1 MATFCHYTAILIK
14 ELAALADINIKL
26 AATAAIPALVKSE
39 CRLSKLRV
47 QTMKLKQL
55 AASMVLAASTFMVKA
70 NGLQE
75 IGEPVPIYSEA
86 ELIKLVNENQ
96 HLARIKADNCQ
107 LVEDIVAR
115 ATRINLPSYEFLYGD
130 MLAWGVCVDQD
141 VELGLY
147 YMENAA
153 HQGLPAALEQLG
165 RYYSRGTLV
174 QQDKERAIPYLRE
187 AAAMGNLNAR
197 IQLAELLLR
206 DYGSP
211 LDYEDAYRWLYNS
224 VTADQRTHK
233 RISIL
238 RRGLEQRMPMNII
251 ARAKKRDT
259 FW

>member
-1 MATFCHYTAILIK
+1 M
-14 ELAALADINIKL
+14 
-26 AATAAIPALVKSE
+26 
-39 CRLSKLRV
+39 KLRIV
-47 QTMKLKQL
+47 
-55 AASMVLAASTFMVKA
+55 AASLIMALSSPLSHANLAKV
-70 NGLQE
+70 
-75 IGEPVPIYSEA
+75 GEPVPIYTEA
-86 ELIKLVNENQ
+86 ELIKLIENNQ
-96 HLARIKADNCQ
+96 HLERVKADKCQ

-115 ATRINLPSYEFLYGD
+115 ATRISLPSYEFLYGD
-130 MLAWGVCVDQD
+130 MLAWGVCVPQD

-187 AAAMGNLNAR
+187 AASMGNLSAS
-197 IQLAELLLR
+197 IHLAELLLR

-224 VTADQRTHK
+224 VTADQRQHK
-233 RISIL
+233 RITVL
-238 RRGLEQRMPMNII
+238 RSGLEQRMPDNII
-251 ARAKKRDT
+251 ARAKRRDV

>member
-1 MATFCHYTAILIK
+1 MKLRIVAASLIMALSSSLSHAN
-14 ELAALADINIKL
+14 LAD
-26 AATAAIPALVKSE
+26 V
-39 CRLSKLRV
+39 
-47 QTMKLKQL
+47 
-55 AASMVLAASTFMVKA
+55 
-70 NGLQE
+70 
-75 IGEPVPIYSEA
+75 GEPVPIYTEA
-86 ELIKLVNENQ
+86 ELINLIEKNH
-96 HLARIKADNCQ
+96 HLERVKADKCQ

-115 ATRINLPSYEFLYGD
+115 ATRISLPSYEFLYGD
-130 MLAWGVCVDQD
+130 MLAWGVCVPQD

-187 AAAMGNLNAR
+187 AASMGNLSAS
-197 IQLAELLLR
+197 IHLAELLLR

-224 VTADQRTHK
+224 VTADDRQHK
-233 RISIL
+233 RITVL
-238 RRGLEQRMPMNII
+238 RSGLERRMPDNII
-251 ARAKKRDT
+251 ARAKRRDV

>member
-1 MATFCHYTAILIK
+1 
-14 ELAALADINIKL
+14 
-26 AATAAIPALVKSE
+26 
-39 CRLSKLRV
+39 
-47 QTMKLKQL
+47 MKLKAV
-55 AASMVLAASTFMVKA
+55 AASMVLLLGSSFARAELPDV
-70 NGLQE
+70 
-75 IGEPVPIYSEA
+75 GEPVPIYTEA
-86 ELIKLVNENQ
+86 ELINLIDKNK
-96 HLARIKADNCQ
+96 HLERVKADKCQ

-115 ATRINLPSYEFLYGD
+115 ATRINLPAYEFLYGD

-153 HQGLPAALEQLG
+153 HQGLASALEQLG

-187 AAAMGNLNAR
+187 AASMGNLNAR
-197 IQLAELLLR
+197 IHLAELLLR

-224 VTADQRTHK
+224 VTADQRTHR

-238 RRGLEQRMPMNII
+238 RHGLEARMPQNII
-251 ARAKKRDT
+251 ARDRKSVV
-259 FW
+259 

>member
-1 MATFCHYTAILIK
+1 
-14 ELAALADINIKL
+14 
-26 AATAAIPALVKSE
+26 
-39 CRLSKLRV
+39 
-47 QTMKLKQL
+47 MKLKQL
-55 AASMVLAASTFMVKA
+55 AASVVLAASTFVVKA

-86 ELIKLVNENQ
+86 ELIRLVNDNQ

-115 ATRINLPSYEFLYGD
+115 ATRISLPAYEFLYGD
-130 MLAWGVCVDQD
+130 MLAWGVCVEQD

-197 IQLAELLLR
+197 IHLAELLLR
-206 DYGSP
+206 DHGSP

-224 VTADQRTHK
+224 ATADKRTHK

-238 RRGLEQRMPMNII
+238 RQGLEQRMPMNII

>member
-1 MATFCHYTAILIK
+1 MKLRTVAASLIMALSSSLSHAN
-14 ELAALADINIKL
+14 LAD
-26 AATAAIPALVKSE
+26 V
-39 CRLSKLRV
+39 
-47 QTMKLKQL
+47 
-55 AASMVLAASTFMVKA
+55 
-70 NGLQE
+70 
-75 IGEPVPIYSEA
+75 GEPVPIYTEA
-86 ELIKLVNENQ
+86 ELINLIEKNQ
-96 HLARIKADNCQ
+96 HLERVKADKCQ

-115 ATRINLPSYEFLYGD
+115 ATRISLPSYEFLYGD
-130 MLAWGVCVDQD
+130 MLAWGVCVEQD

-187 AAAMGNLNAR
+187 AASMGNLNAR
-197 IQLAELLLR
+197 IHLAELLLR

-224 VTADQRTHK
+224 VTADQRQHR
-233 RISIL
+233 RISVL
-238 RRGLEQRMPMNII
+238 RSGLEQRMPDNII
-251 ARAKKRDT
+251 ARAKRRDV

>member
-1 MATFCHYTAILIK
+1 M
-14 ELAALADINIKL
+14 
-26 AATAAIPALVKSE
+26 
-39 CRLSKLRV
+39 KLRIV
-47 QTMKLKQL
+47 
-55 AASMVLAASTFMVKA
+55 AASLMLALSSPLSHA
-70 NGLQE
+70 NLAE
-75 IGEPVPIYSEA
+75 VGEPIPIYTEA
-86 ELIKLVNENQ
+86 ELIKLIEDNR
-96 HLARIKADNCQ
+96 HLERVKADNCQ
-107 LVEDIVAR
+107 IVEDIVAR

-130 MLAWGVCVDQD
+130 MLAWGVCVEQD

-187 AAAMGNLNAR
+187 AASMGNLNAR
-197 IQLAELLLR
+197 IHLAELLLR

-224 VTADQRTHK
+224 ATADKRQHS
-233 RISIL
+233 RISVL
-238 RRGLEQRMPMNII
+238 RQGLELRMPQNII
-251 ARAKKRDT
+251 ARAKRRDV

>member
-1 MATFCHYTAILIK
+1 M
-14 ELAALADINIKL
+14 
-26 AATAAIPALVKSE
+26 
-39 CRLSKLRV
+39 KLRSV
-47 QTMKLKQL
+47 
-55 AASMVLAASTFMVKA
+55 AACFILLLHSSLSHASVA
-70 NGLQE
+70 DV
-75 IGEPVPIYSEA
+75 GEPVPIYTEA
-86 ELIKLVNENQ
+86 ELIKLIEQNK
-96 HLARIKADNCQ
+96 HLERIKADKCQ

-165 RYYSRGTLV
+165 RYYSSGILV

-187 AAAMGNLNAR
+187 AAAMGNLKAR

-211 LDYEDAYRWLYNS
+211 LDYEDAYRWLSNS
-224 VTADQRTHK
+224 ITADQRTHQ
-233 RISIL
+233 RINIL
-238 RRGLEQRMPMNII
+238 RQGLEMRMPQNIV
-251 ARAKKRDT
+251 ARAKRRET

>member
-1 MATFCHYTAILIK
+1 MKLRTVAASLIMALSSSMSHAN
-14 ELAALADINIKL
+14 LAD
-26 AATAAIPALVKSE
+26 V
-39 CRLSKLRV
+39 
-47 QTMKLKQL
+47 
-55 AASMVLAASTFMVKA
+55 
-70 NGLQE
+70 
-75 IGEPVPIYSEA
+75 GEPVPIYTEA
-86 ELIKLVNENQ
+86 ELINLIEKNQ
-96 HLARIKADNCQ
+96 HLERVKADKCQ

-115 ATRINLPSYEFLYGD
+115 ATRISLPSYEFLYGD
-130 MLAWGVCVDQD
+130 MLAWGVCVEQD

-187 AAAMGNLNAR
+187 AASMGNLNAR
-197 IQLAELLLR
+197 IHLAELLLR

-224 VTADQRTHK
+224 VTADQRQHK
-233 RISIL
+233 RISVL
-238 RRGLEQRMPMNII
+238 RSGLEQRMPDNII
-251 ARAKKRDT
+251 ARAKRRDV

>member
-1 MATFCHYTAILIK
+1 M
-14 ELAALADINIKL
+14 
-26 AATAAIPALVKSE
+26 
-39 CRLSKLRV
+39 RLRTV
-47 QTMKLKQL
+47 
-55 AASMVLAASTFMVKA
+55 AASLLLVLSAPFAKA
-70 NGLQE
+70 DLSE
-75 IGEPVPIYSEA
+75 IGAPIPIYTEA
-86 ELIKLVNENQ
+86 ELIKLIEQNK
-96 HLARIKADNCQ
+96 HLERVRADNCQ

-115 ATRINLPSYEFLYGD
+115 ATRISLPAYEFLYGD

-153 HQGLPAALEQLG
+153 HQGLPTALEQLG

-197 IQLAELLLR
+197 IHLAELLLR

-224 VTADQRTHK
+224 VTADQRQHQ
-233 RISIL
+233 RISML
-238 RRGLEQRMPMNII
+238 RQGLEQRMPENII
-251 ARAKKRDT
+251 ARAKRRDT